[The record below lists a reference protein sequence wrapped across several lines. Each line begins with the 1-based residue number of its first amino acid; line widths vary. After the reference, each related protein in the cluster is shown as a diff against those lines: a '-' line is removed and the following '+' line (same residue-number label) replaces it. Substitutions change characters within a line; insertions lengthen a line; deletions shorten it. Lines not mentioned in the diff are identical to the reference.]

1 MKYDLMIF
9 DADGTL
15 FDFKHSEWNAF
26 KSTLQQFKISQKLPE
41 LHRAYEKI
49 NQQIW
54 LDFQEGK
61 ISAKKLRTERFR
73 LFFQQENLD
82 LEESDVSIIYLQKLG
97 EEKKLLSDAEEIVKY
112 FHRKVKMILATNGLS
127 DVQNNRIR
135 KSRIFRYFD
144 ALFISEEIGKPKP
157 HNYFFQT
164 MLKKFP
170 QAKKPIMIGDNLVSD
185 IKGGNDFG
193 IDTCWYNPTA
203 KENSTNI
210 FPTFEIRKLKELKK
224 II

>member
-15 FDFKHSEWNAF
+15 FDFKHSERNAF
-26 KSTLQQFKISQKLPE
+26 ESTLQRFGISQKLPE
-41 LHRAYEKI
+41 LHRSYEKI

-82 LEESDVSIIYLQKLG
+82 LDVNDVSTVYLQKLG
-97 EEKKLLSDAEEIVKY
+97 EENKLLSDAEEIVKY

-144 ALFISEEIGKPKP
+144 ALFISEEIGQPKP
-157 HNYFFQT
+157 HNFFFQT
-164 MLKKFP
+164 MLEKFP
-170 QAKKPIMIGDNLVSD
+170 QTQKPIMIGDNLASD

-193 IDTCWYNPTA
+193 IDTCWYNPTE
-203 KENSTNI
+203 KENSINI
-210 FPTFEIRKLKELKK
+210 FPTYEIRKLIELKK